1 MEAIAKSE
9 NQGPIRIVADLDLEL
24 RRNALDDDRR
34 PHAMEVHSQT
44 SRPPDV
50 DEHGGQHPEV
60 GNGADHQEPRLEH
73 PDRQRQAG
81 ESENQEATTGR
92 HRGQ

>member
-9 NQGPIRIVADLDLEL
+9 NQGPISVVADLDIEP
-24 RRNALDDDRR
+24 RRDALDDDRR
-34 PHAMEVHSQT
+34 PHAMEAHRQP
-44 SRPPDV
+44 SRPPNV

-60 GNGADHQEPRLEH
+60 GDGADHQEPRRKH
-73 PDRQRQAG
+73 PDRQWQAG
-81 ESENQEATTGR
+81 ESEDQEATTGR